1 MYHNYSCYSQ
11 ECPPEDGDCGQAKFT
26 TLFASILP
34 GLGKKSFEYF
44 EHVKKSYEKPDGT
57 QVIFVKMHF
66 HIIMQVKKFQGSKI
80 ELVKVSCTV
89 GDAVEKLKERVFS
102 KKRETFLMHSLKKIL
117 SADSRQNLRKSL
129 EDDEAIQYSDYSI

>member
-44 EHVKKSYEKPDGT
+44 EHVKKSMGTSEKVT
-57 QVIFVKMHF
+57 NLWVTLNIFTNVKLYF
-66 HIIMQVKKFQGSKI
+66 
-80 ELVKVSCTV
+80 
-89 GDAVEKLKERVFS
+89 
-102 KKRETFLMHSLKKIL
+102 
-117 SADSRQNLRKSL
+117 
-129 EDDEAIQYSDYSI
+129 